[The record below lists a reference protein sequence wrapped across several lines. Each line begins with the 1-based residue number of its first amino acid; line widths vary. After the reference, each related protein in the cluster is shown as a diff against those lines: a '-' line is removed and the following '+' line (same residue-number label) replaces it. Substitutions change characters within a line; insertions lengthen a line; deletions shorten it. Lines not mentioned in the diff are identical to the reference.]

1 MKEFKL
7 NISRDKFSRKK
18 VKVAKVLPNK
28 FIPIFF
34 RYLHYALDETKI
46 RSQDTS
52 YVFSYVANY
61 NPIGRN
67 IAWNF
72 LKENWDDIYNK

>member
-1 MKEFKL
+1 MDVL
-7 NISRDKFSRKK
+7 CVLGSKFPSYIKH
-18 VKVAKVLPNK
+18 
-28 FIPIFF
+28 FYTD

-72 LKENWDDIYNK
+72 LKENWDMIYNK